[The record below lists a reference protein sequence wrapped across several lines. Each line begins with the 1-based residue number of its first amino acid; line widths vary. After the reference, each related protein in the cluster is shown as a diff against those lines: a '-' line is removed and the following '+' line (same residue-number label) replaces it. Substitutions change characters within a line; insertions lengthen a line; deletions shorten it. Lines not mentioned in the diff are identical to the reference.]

1 MKEVTVIE
9 LSEQTG
15 LTRSKIYYLIKTGK
29 LSISE
34 GKINSDDAIKVITE
48 LSIKKNKMSNDIKF
62 RHILNML
69 NLQNDLLQKQLD
81 LALEREKIYLA
92 ELSSFRKILIEKIDQ
107 ISTINRNNTQK
118 EQTTIRNEPQ
128 EVTHSP
134 PSEDAISAENQLKQL
149 DPSSLLEKEIH
160 FDVGTTSFQEISD
173 MPLSVASQLN
183 DNISTTAENEH
194 IYEADELSQK
204 LLTQSLDFTEQEPH
218 QSEDEKTNQRRRHPS
233 ANCTVVSTSKK
244 ANLINVRSRTINN
257 PITNLLE
264 PKNVTEQ
271 LNQDTYPS
279 DENTL
284 RTK

>member
-134 PSEDAISAENQLKQL
+134 HLRMLFLLK
-149 DPSSLLEKEIH
+149 
-160 FDVGTTSFQEISD
+160 
-173 MPLSVASQLN
+173 
-183 DNISTTAENEH
+183 
-194 IYEADELSQK
+194 
-204 LLTQSLDFTEQEPH
+204 
-218 QSEDEKTNQRRRHPS
+218 
-233 ANCTVVSTSKK
+233 
-244 ANLINVRSRTINN
+244 IN
-257 PITNLLE
+257 
-264 PKNVTEQ
+264 
-271 LNQDTYPS
+271 
-279 DENTL
+279 
-284 RTK
+284 